1 VGTVDVWNYADL
13 WERVADGRPDQE
25 ALVFGEDRRTW
36 RDFDRAANGLA
47 ATFLT
52 AGLGQGAKVAV
63 YLHSRPEYLESYFAA
78 FKASLVP
85 VNVNYRYRVGEV
97 RYILDNADAE
107 AVVFGSEFVDIV
119 DQLRGELPGVR
130 AWICVSDDGAPC
142 PDWATPYEQAAAP
155 AERPEMSWSRSPDD
169 LFFLYT
175 GGTTGMPKAVMW
187 RQDDVIRLLSV
198 GLGLR
203 AMAGEPVPETM
214 ADWERQVLNSDTA
227 ARLTPACPLMHGT
240 GLFTAYSA
248 LCGAGT
254 VVLLPGRNYSAAEL
268 LDVTERERV
277 NAWAIVGDPFARPVA
292 DALDAEPERWDL
304 SSLLGVTSSGAMWT
318 ESVKERILRHAPHL
332 VLADAFSSS
341 EAVGMATSLST
352 GDAAATTARFV
363 VGERTQVL
371 REDGTPVSPG
381 SGESGMLAVQNYL
394 PLGYYKDPEKTARTI
409 VEYDGVRWLLSGD
422 IATVE
427 ADGAVH
433 VFGRGSQCINTAGE
447 KVFVEEVEEALK
459 TYPGI
464 QDAIVVGVPDP
475 MWGQAVTAI
484 VQADEP
490 VDEAAV
496 IAHVK
501 ELLAAYKAPKRVL
514 QAQVPRSPSGKADFQ
529 RAQQMLTTA

>member
-1 VGTVDVWNYADL
+1 MDGWNYADL
-13 WERVADGRPDQE
+13 WERVAERRPEQE
-25 ALVFGEDRRTW
+25 ALVYGEDRRTW

-47 ATFLT
+47 RSLLG
-52 AGLGQGAKVAV
+52 AGLGRGAKVAV
-63 YLHSRPEYLESYFAA
+63 YLHSRPEYLEAYFAA
-78 FKASLVP
+78 FKASFVP
-85 VNVNYRYRVGEV
+85 VNVNYRYRAGEV
-97 RYILDNADAE
+97 EYILDNADAE
-107 AVVFGSEFVDIV
+107 AVVFGSTFTEIAGQVRD
-119 DQLRGELPGVR
+119 RLPGVR
-130 AWICVSDDGAPC
+130 AWVCVDDAGTGC
-142 PDWATPYEQAAAP
+142 PDWAIPYAEAAAP
-155 AERPEMSWSRSPDD
+155 ADRPEVDWARSPDD

-214 ADWERQVLNSDTA
+214 ADWERQILASDSA

-254 VVLLPGRNYSAAEL
+254 VVLLPGTNYSATEL
-268 LDVTERERV
+268 LDVTDRERV

-292 DALDAEPERWDL
+292 DALDAEPGRWDL
-304 SSLLGVTSSGAMWT
+304 STLLGVTSSGAMWT
-318 ESVKERILRHAPHL
+318 ESVKERILRHAPHV

-352 GDAAATTARFV
+352 GDAAATTARFM
-363 VGERTQVL
+363 VGDRTQVL
-371 REDGTPVSPG
+371 RDDGTPVSPG
-381 SGESGMLAVQNYL
+381 SGENGMLAVHDYL

-459 TYPGI
+459 TYPGV

-484 VQADEP
+484 VQADGQ

-501 ELLAAYKAPKRVL
+501 ERLAAYKAPKRVL
-514 QAQVPRSPSGKADFQ
+514 QAEVPRSPSGKADFK
-529 RAQQMLTTA
+529 RAQQMLSTA